1 MQTYKKQGE
10 ILSLTGLR
18 GLAALL
24 VVITHYWA
32 WTKVTS
38 ADALPASVTPW
49 METSGMGMAI
59 FFALSGYV
67 ITLSYAKWDWRN
79 RPLFNLTRL
88 FFYRLAR
95 LYPAFFVF
103 ALMAILRFPALQD
116 LTDPNAQ
123 GYLLPHLLLWQ
134 AWWPVKYDGVLASDD
149 FFHVSWSL
157 SVECALYL
165 AFGIGAIILAVLPRW
180 RFWPIVLGVI
190 LLVATWELVHA
201 AWSARQSLMPDGW
214 TDLDWYRWLFLFSPY
229 AVSLQFIIGV
239 AAYRI
244 SLLPLPSGIAKLL
257 SNAGAV
263 GLLAVYVLGATGGV
277 SMGPFMGGMYSAV
290 ATGLLM
296 AGASSDSITNR
307 LLSGR
312 VIVYVGTIS
321 YSLYLFHYVTP
332 PLALHG
338 RHFDSFTPTA
348 AGFHAINFAASL
360 ALAII
365 FSTGVYT
372 LVEVPGRRWIRAM
385 ADQLLGLRRAPSPRE
400 QGAPAE

>member
-1 MQTYKKQGE
+1 MHTYKKQDE

-18 GLAALL
+18 GLAALM
-24 VVITHYWA
+24 VVITHYWS

-38 ADALPASVTPW
+38 ADALPASVGPW
-49 METSGMGMAI
+49 MATSSIGMAI
-59 FFALSGYV
+59 FFTLSGYV

-79 RPLFNLTRL
+79 RPVFNLTRL

-103 ALMAILRFPALQD
+103 AVLAILRFPPLQD
-116 LTDPNAQ
+116 LTDPHTQ
-123 GYLLPHLLLWQ
+123 SYLLPHLLLWQ
-134 AWWPVKYDGVLASDD
+134 AWLPVKYDGVLVPDD

-165 AFGIGAIILAVLPRW
+165 AFGIGAIFLAVLPRW
-180 RFWPIVLGVI
+180 RFKPIILGAVFLVL
-190 LLVATWELVHA
+190 TWELVEA
-201 AWSARQSLMPDGW
+201 AWSMRQSLMPEGW

-229 AVSLQFIIGV
+229 AISLQFIIGV

-244 SLLPLPSGIAKLL
+244 SLLPLPNGLARLASNGGALGLVAIYISGEMI
-257 SNAGAV
+257 
-263 GLLAVYVLGATGGV
+263 TGGA
-277 SMGPFMGGMYSAV
+277 FKGGMHSAL

-296 AGASSDSITNR
+296 VGASSNSITNR

-312 VIVYVGTIS
+312 GIVYIGTIS
-321 YSLYLFHYVTP
+321 YSLYLFHYMTP
-332 PLALHG
+332 PIALHG
-338 RHFDSFTPTA
+338 RQFDSFTSIA
-348 AGFHAINFAASL
+348 AGFHVVNFGASL

>member
-1 MQTYKKQGE
+1 MQTYKKEGE

-24 VVITHYWA
+24 VVITHYWS

-38 ADALPASVTPW
+38 AAALPSSIEPW
-49 METSGMGMAI
+49 VATSSMGMAI
-59 FFALSGYV
+59 FFTLSGYV

-79 RPLFNLTRL
+79 RPVFNLTRL

-103 ALMAILRFPALQD
+103 ALVVILRYPALQD
-116 LTDPNAQ
+116 LTDPQAQ
-123 GYLLPHLLLWQ
+123 SYLLQHLLLWQ
-134 AWWPVKYDGVLASDD
+134 SWLPVKYDGVLASDD

-165 AFGIGAIILAVLPRW
+165 AFGIGAIVLAVLPKW
-180 RFWPIVLGVI
+180 RFRPVI
-190 LLVATWELVHA
+190 LGAVLVVLTWELVGV
-201 AWSARQSLMPDGW
+201 AWSMRQSLMPEGW
-214 TDLDWYRWLFLFSPY
+214 TDLDWYKWLFLFSPY
-229 AVSLQFIIGV
+229 AIALQFLIGV

-244 SLLPLPSGIAKLL
+244 SILPLPQRIARLA
-257 SNAGAV
+257 SNAGAL
-263 GLLAVYVLGATGGV
+263 GLIAIYVSGEMITGGA
-277 SMGPFMGGMYSAV
+277 FKGGMHTAL

-296 AGASSDSITNR
+296 VGASSNSITNR

-312 VIVYVGTIS
+312 SIVYIGTIS
-321 YSLYLFHYVTP
+321 YSLYLFHYLTP

-338 RHFDSFTPTA
+338 RHFDTFTSTA
-348 AGFHAINFAASL
+348 MFFHAINFVASL

-365 FSTGVYT
+365 FSTGVYA
-372 LVEVPGRRWIRAM
+372 LVEVPGRRWIRGM

>member
-24 VVITHYWA
+24 VVITHYWT

-38 ADALPASVTPW
+38 ADSLPASVNPW
-49 METSGMGMAI
+49 MATSGSGMAI
-59 FFALSGYV
+59 FFTLSGYV

-79 RPLFNLTRL
+79 RPAFNLTRL

-134 AWWPVKYDGVLASDD
+134 AWLPVKYGDVLASDD

-165 AFGIGAIILAVLPRW
+165 AFGIGAILLAVLPRW
-180 RFWPIVLGVI
+180 RFRPVI
-190 LLVATWELVHA
+190 LGAVLVVLTWELVGV
-201 AWSARQSLMPDGW
+201 AWSMRQSLMPEGW
-214 TDLDWYRWLFLFSPY
+214 TELDWYRWLFLFSPY
-229 AVSLQFIIGV
+229 AISLQFIIGV
-239 AAYRI
+239 VAYRI
-244 SLLPLPSGIAKLL
+244 SILPLPQGLARLL
-257 SNAGAV
+257 SNAGAA
-263 GLLAVYVLGATGGV
+263 GLIAIYISGEMITGGA
-277 SMGPFMGGMYSAV
+277 FKGGMYSAL

-312 VIVYVGTIS
+312 GIVYIGTIS
-321 YSLYLFHYVTP
+321 YSLYLFHFLTP
-332 PLALHG
+332 GLALHG

>member
-1 MQTYKKQGE
+1 M
-10 ILSLTGLR
+10 
-18 GLAALL
+18 A
-24 VVITHYWA
+24 
-32 WTKVTS
+32 
-38 ADALPASVTPW
+38 
-49 METSGMGMAI
+49 TSGMGMAI
-59 FFALSGYV
+59 FFTLSGYV

-79 RPLFNLTRL
+79 RPAFNLTRL

-123 GYLLPHLLLWQ
+123 SYLLPHLLLWQ
-134 AWWPVKYDGVLASDD
+134 AWWPVKYGDVLASDD

-165 AFGIGAIILAVLPRW
+165 AFGIGAIFLAVLPRW
-180 RFWPIVLGVI
+180 RFRPIILGAVF
-190 LLVATWELVHA
+190 LVATWELVHA
-201 AWSARQSLMPDGW
+201 AWSARQSLMPEGW

-229 AVSLQFIIGV
+229 AISLQFVIGV

-244 SLLPLPSGIAKLL
+244 SLLPLPSGIARLL

-263 GLLAVYVLGATGGV
+263 GLLAVYVLGATGAV
-277 SMGPFMGGMYSAV
+277 SMGAFKGGMYSAL

-312 VIVYVGTIS
+312 AIVYIGTIS
-321 YSLYLFHYVTP
+321 YSLYLFHYLTP
-332 PLALHG
+332 SIALHG

>member
-49 METSGMGMAI
+49 MATSGIGMAI
-59 FFALSGYV
+59 FFTLSGYV

-79 RPLFNLTRL
+79 RPVFNLTRL

-103 ALMAILRFPALQD
+103 ALLAILRFPALQD

-134 AWWPVKYDGVLASDD
+134 AWWPVKYGDVLASDD

-165 AFGIGAIILAVLPRW
+165 AFAIGAIFLAVLPKW
-180 RFWPIVLGVI
+180 RFKPIILGAVF
-190 LLVATWELVHA
+190 LVATWELVDA
-201 AWSARQSLMPDGW
+201 AWSARQSLMPEGW

-229 AVSLQFIIGV
+229 AISLQFVIGI

-244 SLLPLPSGIAKLL
+244 SLLPLPSGVARLL
-257 SNAGAV
+257 SNAGAA
-263 GLLAVYVLGATGGV
+263 GLLAVYVLSATGAV
-277 SMGPFMGGMYSAV
+277 SPGAFMGGMYAAL

-312 VIVYVGTIS
+312 AIVYIGTIS

-338 RHFDSFTPTA
+338 RQFDSFTPTA
-348 AGFHAINFAASL
+348 AAFHAINFAASL

-365 FSTGVYT
+365 FSTGVYS

>member
-18 GLAALL
+18 GLAALM
-24 VVITHYWA
+24 VVITHYWS

-38 ADALPASVTPW
+38 ADALPVAVGPW
-49 METSGMGMAI
+49 IATSSMGMAI
-59 FFALSGYV
+59 FFTLSGYV

-79 RPLFNLTRL
+79 RPVFNLTRL

-103 ALMAILRFPALQD
+103 ALMAILRFPPLQD
-116 LTDPNAQ
+116 LTDPHTQ
-123 GYLLPHLLLWQ
+123 SYLLPHLLLWQ
-134 AWWPVKYDGVLASDD
+134 AWFPVKFDGVLASDD

-165 AFGIGAIILAVLPRW
+165 AFGIAAIFLAVLPRW
-180 RFWPIVLGVI
+180 RFKSIILGAVF
-190 LLVATWELVHA
+190 LVVTWELLDA
-201 AWSARQSLMPDGW
+201 AWSLRQSLMPEGW
-214 TDLDWYRWLFLFSPY
+214 TDPDWYRWLFLFSPY
-229 AVSLQFIIGV
+229 AISLQFIIGV

-244 SLLPLPSGIAKLL
+244 SLLPLPEGFARLT
-257 SNAGAV
+257 SNAGAA
-263 GLLAVYVLGATGGV
+263 GLIAIYISGEIITGGA
-277 SMGPFMGGMYSAV
+277 FKGGMHSAL

-296 AGASSDSITNR
+296 VGASSNSITNR

-312 VIVYVGTIS
+312 AIVYIGTIS

-332 PLALHG
+332 SLALHG
-338 RHFDSFTPTA
+338 RQFDSFTSTA
-348 AGFHAINFAASL
+348 AGFHAVNFVASL

>member
-38 ADALPASVTPW
+38 ADALPASVNPW
-49 METSGMGMAI
+49 MATAGIGMAI
-59 FFALSGYV
+59 FFTLSGYV

-79 RPLFNLTRL
+79 RPVFNLTRL

-134 AWWPVKYDGVLASDD
+134 AWWPVKYGDVLASDD

-165 AFGIGAIILAVLPRW
+165 AFAIGAIFLAMLPRW
-180 RFWPIVLGVI
+180 RFKPIILGAVF
-190 LLVATWELVHA
+190 LVVTWELVHA
-201 AWSARQSLMPDGW
+201 AWSARQSLMPEGW
-214 TDLDWYRWLFLFSPY
+214 TELDWYRWLFLFSPY
-229 AVSLQFIIGV
+229 AISLQFVIGV

-244 SLLPLPSGIAKLL
+244 SLLPLPGGVARLL

-263 GLLAVYVLGATGGV
+263 GLLAVYVRDATGAVPLGA
-277 SMGPFMGGMYSAV
+277 FMVGMYAAL

-296 AGASSDSITNR
+296 AGVSSDSITNR

-312 VIVYVGTIS
+312 AIVYVGTIS
-321 YSLYLFHYVTP
+321 YSLYLFHYLTP

-338 RHFDSFTPTA
+338 RQFDSFTPTA

-385 ADQLLGLRRAPSPRE
+385 ADQLLGLRRAPGPRE
-400 QGAPAE
+400 QSAPAE

>member
-38 ADALPASVTPW
+38 ADSLPASVTPW
-49 METSGMGMAI
+49 MATSGMGMAI

-67 ITLSYAKWDWRN
+67 ITLSYAKWDWRS
-79 RPLFNLTRL
+79 RPVFNLTRL

-134 AWWPVKYDGVLASDD
+134 AWWPVKYGDVLASDD

-165 AFGIGAIILAVLPRW
+165 AFGIGAIFLTVLPRW
-180 RFWPIVLGVI
+180 RFKPIILGAVF
-190 LLVATWELVHA
+190 LVATWALVHA
-201 AWSARQSLMPDGW
+201 AWSARQSLMPEGW

-229 AVSLQFIIGV
+229 AISLQFVIGV

-244 SLLPLPSGIAKLL
+244 SLLPLPIGIAKLL

-263 GLLAVYVLGATGGV
+263 GLLAVYVRDATGAVPLGA
-277 SMGPFMGGMYSAV
+277 FMVGMYSAL

-312 VIVYVGTIS
+312 AIVYIGTIS
-321 YSLYLFHYVTP
+321 YSLYLFHYLTP
-332 PLALHG
+332 SIALHG
-338 RHFDSFTPTA
+338 RYFDSFTSTA
-348 AGFHAINFAASL
+348 AGFHAINFVASL
-360 ALAII
+360 ALAVI
-365 FSTGVYT
+365 FSTGVYA